1 MAATDPS
8 RKSVAHGLKRALSW
22 VKTVLSW
29 LGNYWVR
36 AVIIAILGIYLGE
49 KLDDTESWVRI
60 RYEVFKFLQNLS
72 WQKPEPQRTVLVLIG
87 DEEYWKGELHF
98 RAPIKRD
105 YLARIVDAA
114 AAANA
119 AVIALDFDLR
129 SSSPE
134 GTPREDPEYQGETD
148 KLKQAIT
155 TAASSRKKIVLAKTI
170 GMDNAGNYVIE
181 SDIYDPIPA
190 EWQNVRLG
198 YHVFSDDTR
207 LLPPVLNT
215 STGPLEPFS
224 LAIARAENARSLKN
238 ISDFTETRYAGF
250 LPRTTEFDIV
260 SAHELLNGERKWMLE
275 NKVVIVGGVWHALG
289 YNRGPQRGA

>member
-1 MAATDPS
+1 
-8 RKSVAHGLKRALSW
+8 
-22 VKTVLSW
+22 
-29 LGNYWVR
+29 
-36 AVIIAILGIYLGE
+36 
-49 KLDDTESWVRI
+49 
-60 RYEVFKFLQNLS
+60 
-72 WQKPEPQRTVLVLIG
+72 
-87 DEEYWKGELHF
+87 
-98 RAPIKRD
+98 
-105 YLARIVDAA
+105 
-114 AAANA
+114 
-119 AVIALDFDLR
+119 
-129 SSSPE
+129 
-134 GTPREDPEYQGETD
+134 
-148 KLKQAIT
+148 
-155 TAASSRKKIVLAKTI
+155 
-170 GMDNAGNYVIE
+170 MDNAGNYVIE

-289 YNRGPQRGA
+289 YNRGPQVSSYDTPIGTIPDFIGSGKDGRCE